1 MDDKEFIKGVRD
13 CEKAL
18 YTFLIRLLRDK
29 EEAKEVMQTAILK
42 AWKGRNGFKGASQF
56 KTWLFKIAMNVAM
69 DRIRE
74 REKLLELKEYP
85 FFDSVSDP
93 IIKREENEKL
103 QEALE
108 KLPSRQRTA
117 LLLKIYGELTYSEI
131 AKAMNLTEGA
141 IKVHIHQAI
150 KKLKESF
157 NKDEMR

>member
-1 MDDKEFIKGVRD
+1 MKDKEFIKGVRD

-42 AWKGRNGFKGASQF
+42 AWERRNGFKGSSQF
-56 KTWLFKIAMNVAM
+56 KTWLFKIAINVAI

-74 REKLLELKEYP
+74 MKKLIELKE
-85 FFDSVSDP
+85 DHSIDVVSDP
-93 IIKREENEKL
+93 IIKKEEKYKL

-108 KLPSRQRTA
+108 KLPPRQRTA
-117 LLLKIYGELTYSEI
+117 LLLKIYGELTCSEI
-131 AKAMNLTEGA
+131 AKAMNLSEGA
-141 IKVHIHQAI
+141 IKAHIHQAL

-157 NKDEMR
+157 KNDEM

>member
-1 MDDKEFIKGVRD
+1 MKDKEFIKGVKD

-42 AWKGRNGFKGASQF
+42 AWEGRNGFKGASQF
-56 KTWLFKIAMNVAM
+56 KTWLFKIAMNVAI

-74 REKLLELKEYP
+74 TEKLIELKGDLSIE
-85 FFDSVSDP
+85 SVSDP
-93 IIKREENEKL
+93 IIKKEEKEKL

-108 KLPSRQRTA
+108 KLPPKQRTA

-131 AKAMNLTEGA
+131 AKAMNLSEGA
-141 IKVHIHQAI
+141 IKAHIHQAL
-150 KKLKESF
+150 KKLKE
-157 NKDEMR
+157 NLKKDEMR

>member
-1 MDDKEFIKGVRD
+1 MKDKEFIKGVKD

-18 YTFLIRLLRDK
+18 YTFLTRLLRDK

-42 AWKGRNGFKGASQF
+42 AWEGRNGFKGASQF
-56 KTWLFKIAMNVAM
+56 KTWLFKIAMNVAI

-74 REKLLELKEYP
+74 KEKLMELKEYP
-85 FFDSVSDP
+85 SIDFVSDP
-93 IIKREENEKL
+93 IVKKEEKDKL

-108 KLPSRQRTA
+108 KLPPRQRTA

-131 AKAMNLTEGA
+131 AKAMNLSEGA
-141 IKVHIHQAI
+141 IKAHIHQAL
-150 KKLKESF
+150 KKLKENL